1 MSPTLARR
9 LPAALAAALT
19 AVALAACGT
28 TTESPAPAAQQQ
40 PASGTNAAAAFPVSI
55 EHKFGKT
62 EIKTEPAKVVTL
74 GLTDQEPVLA
84 MGVKP
89 VGVVDWFG
97 ERPYGNFPWT
107 SSLWGGT
114 QPEIVGERG
123 DFNFEKIAALKPDV
137 IVAQYQALDQQQYDT
152 LSKIAPTVAQSG
164 KFPDF
169 ATPWQDMTRTIGQT
183 LGKSAKAEEL
193 IKGIEAKFAQVRKDN
208 PDFVG
213 KSVAVADTTGPGK
226 YAVFAANDPRS
237 VLMTEIGFKIP
248 DQIKSL
254 TQDGNPVEFGDERLD
269 LLDAD
274 RLIWLTSD
282 DAAPDQIKSNA
293 VYQKLK
299 VAQEGRAVFVPYNTP
314 PVGAAVTFATVL
326 SIPYAFDQVV
336 PSLAAIKK

>member
-1 MSPTLARR
+1 MSPSLPRR
-9 LPAALAAALT
+9 AFIAALAA
-19 AVALAACGT
+19 VSLAACGST
-28 TTESPAPAAQQQ
+28 QTPAPAAQQQ
-40 PASGTNAAAAFPVSI
+40 PASGTSAASAFPVTI

-62 EIKTEPAKVVTL
+62 EIKAEPKRVVTL
-74 GLTDQEPVLA
+74 GLTDQEAVLA

-107 SSLWGGT
+107 SALWGGT

-137 IVAQYQALDQQQYDT
+137 IIAQYQALSQEQYDT
-152 LSKIAPTVAQSG
+152 VSKIAPTVAQSG
-164 KFPDF
+164 KYPDF
-169 ATPWQDMTRTIGQT
+169 ATPWRDMTRTIGQT
-183 LGKSAKAEEL
+183 LGRAAKAEEL
-193 IKGIEAKFAQVRKDN
+193 LSGIEAKFAQVRKEN

-213 KSVAVADTTGPGK
+213 KTVAVADTTGPGK

-248 DQIKSL
+248 DQVKSL
-254 TQDGNPVEFGDERLD
+254 TQDGNPVEFGDEKLD
-269 LLDAD
+269 LLEAD

-282 DAAPDQIKSNA
+282 DAAPDQIKANA

-314 PVGAAVTFATVL
+314 PAGAAVTFATVL
-326 SIPYAFDQVV
+326 SIPYALDQVV
-336 PSLAAIKK
+336 PLLAAVKK

>member
-1 MSPTLARR
+1 MSPSLPRR
-9 LPAALAAALT
+9 AFIAALAA
-19 AVALAACGT
+19 VSLAACGST
-28 TTESPAPAAQQQ
+28 QTPAPAAQQQ
-40 PASGTNAAAAFPVSI
+40 PASGTSTASAFPVTI

-62 EIKTEPAKVVTL
+62 EIRAEPKKVVTL
-74 GLTDQEPVLA
+74 GLTDQEAVLA

-137 IVAQYQALDQQQYDT
+137 IIAQYQALSQEQYDT
-152 LSKIAPTVAQSG
+152 VSKIAPTVAQSG
-164 KFPDF
+164 KYPDF
-169 ATPWQDMTRTIGQT
+169 ATPWRDMTRTIGQT

-193 IKGIEAKFAQVRKDN
+193 ISGIEAKFAQVRKDN

-213 KSVAVADTTGPGK
+213 KTVAVADTTGPGK

-248 DQIKSL
+248 DQVKSL
-254 TQDGNPVEFGDERLD
+254 TQDGNPVEFGDEKLD
-269 LLDAD
+269 LLEAD

-282 DAAPDQIKSNA
+282 DAAPDQIKANA

-314 PVGAAVTFATVL
+314 PAGAAVTFATVL
-326 SIPYAFDQVV
+326 SIPYALDQVV
-336 PSLAAIKK
+336 PLLAAVKK